1 MNQKLWEIVQEFAG
15 GIQINSTELAVAGA
29 GLDSEVYSVLEET
42 VGHQKVENNS
52 PIEWA

>member
-1 MNQKLWEIVQEFAG
+1 MNQKLWEIVQEFAS
-15 GIQINSTELAVAGA
+15 GIQVSSAKLAVAGA
-29 GLDSEVYSVLEET
+29 SLDSEVYSVLEET